1 MRLLVVS
8 KFSHCPPFT
17 CSPSLSSLPV
27 VEGVTSSPPSSLW
40 AHFQFKCKTLFM
52 NRQSSSSLTFL
63 LSAFNARPK
72 TPQGQLLLPALP
84 LPSSSL
90 TPIPSSSFPV
100 QLLLLLTGLAK
111 RCWTAAL
118 TSSISNRNKTQHSK
132 KDKCEKNAGLAA
144 SSCPH
149 SPSLFLSLSLLFPRT
164 PHLILVVFCCSP
176 FVSYVRSSLCTP
188 SLNRVGLSTES
199 QPDSVSVS
207 DWDSDKTSPVQTGK
221 RSDLKRAR

>member
-17 CSPSLSSLPV
+17 CSPSLSSSPAV
-27 VEGVTSSPPSSLW
+27 AGVTSSAPSSLW

-90 TPIPSSSFPV
+90 YPIPSSSFPV

-132 KDKCEKNAGLAA
+132 KDKCEQNAGLAA

-149 SPSLFLSLSLLFPRT
+149 SPSLSLSLFLSAYP
-164 PHLILVVFCCSP
+164 PH
-176 FVSYVRSSLCTP
+176 
-188 SLNRVGLSTES
+188 
-199 QPDSVSVS
+199 
-207 DWDSDKTSPVQTGK
+207 TSPYPGCLLLLAVCLL
-221 RSDLKRAR
+221 RSLVFMHTVAKSRGLIHRVAARLSLRLGLGQDQSSQAREVT